1 MLTDLHKLLDALR
14 KRPAL
19 KASASLTELR
29 LARSAMLRSVH
40 DCSGAPTQRL
50 HRRISLAGNHR
61 ELWALRADAY
71 NVIARGHCQSIAA
84 DRIHD
89 MAHLFHGWVD
99 RAELRSHAPVRHRSG
114 TGR

>member
-1 MLTDLHKLLDALR
+1 MLTDLHRLLDALR

-19 KASASLTELR
+19 KTSASLTELR

-40 DCSGAPTQRL
+40 DCSGVPTQRL
-50 HRRISLAGNHR
+50 HSRISLADNHR

-99 RAELRSHAPVRHRSG
+99 RAELRSGAPVGQRAG
-114 TGR
+114 AGR

>member
-1 MLTDLHKLLDALR
+1 MLTDLHKLFDALR
-14 KRPAL
+14 KRSAPNTI
-19 KASASLTELR
+19 ASPNDLR

-40 DCSGAPTQRL
+40 DCSCMATQRL
-50 HRRISLAGNHR
+50 HRRIRLAGNHR

-84 DRIHD
+84 ERIHD

-99 RAELRSHAPVRHRSG
+99 RAELRSRAPAGQQTGSG
-114 TGR
+114 H

>member
-14 KRPAL
+14 HRPAL
-19 KASASLTELR
+19 KTSASPSELR
-29 LARSAMLRSVH
+29 LVRSAMLRSLH
-40 DCSGAPTQRL
+40 DCSGATSQRL

-99 RAELRSHAPVRHRSG
+99 RAELRTGAPAGQRAG
-114 TGR
+114 AGR